1 MSISPDAV
9 IEDGVLPPQLQNI
22 LRPDSEIITDA
33 LKHRFDGLPIHKI
46 LYYQSYQP
54 FLLDNLNDAIRLDP
68 SGNNQDCFG
77 MTALRVACCT
87 NIQELD
93 VSYDQRIVQQI

>member
-1 MSISPDAV
+1 VLRNVSISPDAM

-22 LRPDSEIITDA
+22 IGPDSEIITDT
-33 LKHRFDGLPIHKI
+33 LKHQIDGMPIHKI

-54 FLLDNLNDAIRLDP
+54 FSLIRLNP
-68 SGNNQDCFG
+68 SGNKQDCFG

-87 NIQELD
+87 N
-93 VSYDQRIVQQI
+93 V